1 MSNPKKISNLK
12 KIRHYRVRKKIEGT
26 LERPRLSVHK
36 THKYFNA
43 QIIDDT
49 SSKTLT
55 AVSPLESQIKDK
67 LPSNKTQM
75 AKELGT
81 IIAERAKTLNISYVV
96 FDRGGFKYHGRIKS
110 FAENARK
117 GGLLF

>member
-36 THKYFNA
+36 THKYFYA

-49 SSKTLT
+49 FSV
-55 AVSPLESQIKDK
+55 AF
-67 LPSNKTQM
+67 
-75 AKELGT
+75 G
-81 IIAERAKTLNISYVV
+81 Y
-96 FDRGGFKYHGRIKS
+96 
-110 FAENARK
+110 
-117 GGLLF
+117 LFE